1 MKTTKLIKKYYKSI
15 RSKKLKLQE
24 KLYKAITEKSLK
36 GKNTSPIGK

>member
-1 MKTTKLIKKYYKSI
+1 MKVKKLIKKYYKSI

-24 KLYKAITEKSLK
+24 KLYRKITEKSLK